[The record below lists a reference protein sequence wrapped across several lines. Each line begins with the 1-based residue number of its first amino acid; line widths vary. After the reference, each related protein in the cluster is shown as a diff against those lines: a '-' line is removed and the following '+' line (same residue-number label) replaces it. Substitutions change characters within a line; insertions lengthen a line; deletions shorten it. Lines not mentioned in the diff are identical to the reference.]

1 MSNDRVHFFKGLP
14 IVNDRTIWSENVI
27 VFIKHKLEI
36 LNGFLHDFFF
46 QTLRQNEALIRVALG
61 CNT

>member
-14 IVNDRTIWSENVI
+14 IVNDRAIWSENVI

-36 LNGFLHDFFF
+36 LNGFLHDFVFF
-46 QTLRQNEALIRVALG
+46 SNPPPERSFNSSSFRL
-61 CNT
+61 

>member
-14 IVNDRTIWSENVI
+14 IVNDRAIWSENVI

-36 LNGFLHDFFF
+36 LNGFLHDFVCFF
-46 QTLRQNEALIRVALG
+46 SKSSARTKL
-61 CNT
+61 

>member
-1 MSNDRVHFFKGLP
+1 MSNDRVHSFKGLP
-14 IVNDRTIWSENVI
+14 IVNDRAIWSENVI

-46 QTLRQNEALIRVALG
+46 SNPQPEQSFNSSIVRP
-61 CNT
+61 